1 MNVKN
6 LNDNPE
12 GLNSCLKLIE
22 NSFNY
27 PTEHS
32 YKEDFSLLFHEN
44 NLKNCFFLESEEGPV
59 ATLFTL
65 PRILKYKSIELPV
78 LFLGGISVKDEA
90 RGAGL
95 FRTLLET
102 ILMLNQDCAFFFLW
116 SDLSQLYEKFNFFEF
131 GLIEEIDFTNQE
143 SSDLLPLTAEDYMEL
158 KRLYE
163 NVHEINLLPK
173 RSPDDWEILK
183 SSNVISKGKDNKSN
197 SDNFYLCNKG
207 FDLQGIC
214 HERHPSK
221 APLLKGKV
229 NWNLLQDNPDGNKV
243 LRYMGFIRLG
253 NIDLISGFVS
263 QVTNN
268 RIKIQE
274 TSGSK
279 MTISFD
285 NEIFEM
291 EAKDFIQGLWG
302 PGKIHE
308 WVGLVPDI
316 MVYGFDSI

>member
-12 GLNSCLKLIE
+12 SLNSCLKLIE

-27 PTEHS
+27 PAGYS
-32 YKEDFSLLFHEN
+32 FKDDFSLLLNKSNF
-44 NLKNCFFLESEEGPV
+44 KNCFFLESDEQPV

-65 PRILKYKSIELPV
+65 PRVLKYKSIELPV
-78 LFLGGISVKDEA
+78 LFLGGISVKDEN

-131 GLIEEIDFTNQE
+131 GLIEEIDHANQKPIE
-143 SSDLLPLTAEDYMEL
+143 LSKITEEDYAKVEE
-158 KRLYE
+158 LYE
-163 NVHEINLLPK
+163 KVYESNFIPK
-173 RSPDDWEILK
+173 RTKEDWSLLK
-183 SSNVISKGKDNKSN
+183 SSNVINKGKDSN
-197 SDNFYLCNKG
+197 NNFYFFDKG
-207 FDLQGIC
+207 LDLQGIC
-214 HERHPSK
+214 HERHPSD
-221 APLLKGKV
+221 APLLRGKV
-229 NWNLLQDNPDGNKV
+229 NWNLVKDNPDGEKV

-253 NIDLISGFVS
+253 NVELISDFIS
-263 QVTNN
+263 KVTMG
-268 RIKIQE
+268 RIKIIE
-274 TSGSK
+274 MSGSK

-285 NEIFEM
+285 DEIFEM
-291 EAKDFIQGLWG
+291 NSKDFIQGIWG
-302 PGKIHE
+302 PGKVQE
-308 WVGLVPDI
+308 WIGLVPDI